1 MGMAFCE
8 WGIEGARVFDG
19 HVGVLIIVD
28 VLSFST
34 CVDIAAARGA
44 SVYPFPYGD
53 HDAAEEFAS
62 SIDAEIAGPRGKVGY
77 RFSLSPGSLS
87 TVAAGTRLVLP
98 SPNGSAISA
107 APRSAHVLAG
117 CLRNANAVAK
127 KAANLSEGR
136 SIAVI
141 PAGERWAD
149 GSLRPA
155 IEDMIGAGAVLHAL
169 GLPCSPEAEVARQ
182 AFLGCR
188 NRLAE
193 LVRGSVSGRELIGR
207 GYPADVDAAIECNVS
222 SAAPLLLNGAYSN
235 GC

>member
-1 MGMAFCE
+1 MTGDLVA
-8 WGIEGARVFDG
+8 ITQ
-19 HVGVLIIVD
+19 VL
-28 VLSFST
+28 
-34 CVDIAAARGA
+34 DILEKFTREPRELMQRLLGPIA
-44 SVYPFPYGD
+44 
-53 HDAAEEFAS
+53 DA
-62 SIDAEIAGPRGKVGY
+62 
-77 RFSLSPGSLS
+77 
-87 TVAAGTRLVLP
+87 
-98 SPNGSAISA
+98 
-107 APRSAHVLAG
+107 
-117 CLRNANAVAK
+117 
-127 KAANLSEGR
+127 
-136 SIAVI
+136 
-141 PAGERWAD
+141 AGERWAD

-182 AFLGCR
+182 AFLGSR